1 MESYLLPS
9 GVSFSEFLFPGMGLL
24 ERAFPC
30 DRVAVNMG
38 LFPRS
43 RDLERGVLRPLSGG
57 WSSSE
62 LEPERLPLLFRE
74 PNGDKRD
81 FWSGVRCLGERE
93 DSPSSCDALLSSP
106 LFAVF
111 LLVVFFRR
119 GALNKRQ
126 TKQTYIK
133 HCTLKFDKEKS
144 QANMKN

>member
-1 MESYLLPS
+1 MFKENYTSESYLLPS

-24 ERAFPC
+24 ERDLPC
-30 DRVAVNMG
+30 DRVAVNTG
-38 LFPRS
+38 LLTRS

-62 LEPERLPLLFRE
+62 LEPVGLPLFFRD

-81 FWSGVRCLGERE
+81 FWSGVSLGERE
-93 DSPSSCDALLSSP
+93 DSPSSCEALLSSP

-119 GALNKRQ
+119 GALNKGKA
-126 TKQTYIK
+126 KQI
-133 HCTLKFDKEKS
+133 
-144 QANMKN
+144 